1 VGHPESCSRHGT
13 HGYTVH
19 ATSDVHEGPLLFF
32 NLAVCI
38 VVVVSVMG
46 VVVVSVVGS
55 VVVVCR
61 GEGWWWWC
69 VW

>member
-1 VGHPESCSRHGT
+1 M
-13 HGYTVH
+13 H
-19 ATSDVHEGPLLFF
+19 ATSGVREGPLPFF
-32 NLAVCI
+32 NVAVCM
-38 VVVVSVMG
+38 VVVVG
-46 VVVVSVVGS
+46 VVGVVIVSVVGS